1 MAFRRSQILSQET
14 IAFMLEEDNDDLID
28 PEPDFQDEEEEV
40 VESVELVFNGQGELL
55 ETIHPR

>member
-14 IAFMLEEDNDDLID
+14 IALMLEEDNDDLID